1 VRPHLLIEQGEHV
14 NLRRTQ
20 LVPKWGYRALWMNE
34 RRLRRKLE
42 LTVKALLEL
51 VEDEEDSN
59 E

>member
-1 VRPHLLIEQGEHV
+1 
-14 NLRRTQ
+14 
-20 LVPKWGYRALWMNE
+20 MNE